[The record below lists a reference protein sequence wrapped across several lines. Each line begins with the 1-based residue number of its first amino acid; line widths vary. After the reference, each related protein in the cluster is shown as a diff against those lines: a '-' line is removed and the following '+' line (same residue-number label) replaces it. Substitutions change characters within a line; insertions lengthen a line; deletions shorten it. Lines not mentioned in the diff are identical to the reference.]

1 MKKLVSLILVF
12 VLTLSVLVCAQA
24 STISDNQTTRN
35 AETSSAEAE
44 KAQAEPYVVKVYDA
58 ASFTDKHSA
67 LTNKS
72 GEHVESSA
80 ILTTHYLMSDGTWRV
95 QKYDGSGMD
104 DKVFNHRYILSSGNS
119 FDFPLVVLTVN
130 DTDMDWYYALIAG
143 TGLSSDFDQSTE
155 FRNEARVVALFF
167 SDATVEFLDMQDQV
181 PAHCM
186 TIIHSETSK

>member
-67 LTNKS
+67 LTNKR

-95 QKYDGSGMD
+95 QKYDGSG
-104 DKVFNHRYILSSGNS
+104 NS
-119 FDFPLVVLTVN
+119 FDLPLVVLTVN

-155 FRNEARVVALFF
+155 FRNEARVVAQFF
-167 SDATVEFLDMQDQV
+167 SDATVEYFDMQDQV

-186 TIIHSETSK
+186 TLTHSETSK

>member
-119 FDFPLVVLTVN
+119 FDFPLVVLTIPIWTGIMPLSQEPVSAATLTKARN
-130 DTDMDWYYALIAG
+130 SG
-143 TGLSSDFDQSTE
+143 TKHVLLHCSSAMLPLNSLTCRIRFPHT
-155 FRNEARVVALFF
+155 A
-167 SDATVEFLDMQDQV
+167 
-181 PAHCM
+181 
-186 TIIHSETSK
+186 

>member
-58 ASFTDKHSA
+58 ASFTDK
-67 LTNKS
+67 
-72 GEHVESSA
+72 HVESSA

-186 TIIHSETSK
+186 TLTHSETSK

>member
-44 KAQAEPYVVKVYDA
+44 NA

-119 FDFPLVVLTVN
+119 FDLPLVVLTVN

-155 FRNEARVVALFF
+155 FRNEARVVAQFF
-167 SDATVEFLDMQDQV
+167 SDATVEYFDMQDQV

-186 TIIHSETSK
+186 TLTHSETSK

>member
-95 QKYDGSGMD
+95 K
-104 DKVFNHRYILSSGNS
+104 
-119 FDFPLVVLTVN
+119 
-130 DTDMDWYYALIAG
+130 
-143 TGLSSDFDQSTE
+143 
-155 FRNEARVVALFF
+155 
-167 SDATVEFLDMQDQV
+167 
-181 PAHCM
+181 
-186 TIIHSETSK
+186 

>member
-1 MKKLVSLILVF
+1 MRKLLLP
-12 VLTLSVLVCAQA
+12 
-24 STISDNQTTRN
+24 
-35 AETSSAEAE
+35 EAE

-143 TGLSSDFDQSTE
+143 TGLSSDFDRAWNSGTKH
-155 FRNEARVVALFF
+155 VL
-167 SDATVEFLDMQDQV
+167 L
-181 PAHCM
+181 HCSSAM
-186 TIIHSETSK
+186 LPLNSLTCRSGSQHTA

>member
-1 MKKLVSLILVF
+1 MKKILSLSLAF
-12 VLTLSVLVCAQA
+12 VLMLSVLVCAQA

-67 LTNKS
+67 LTNKR

-119 FDFPLVVLTVN
+119 FDLPLVVLTVN
-130 DTDMDWYYALIAG
+130 DTDMDWYMPLSQEPVSAATLTKARNSG
-143 TGLSSDFDQSTE
+143 TKHVLLHSSSAMLPLNTLTCRIRFPHT
-155 FRNEARVVALFF
+155 A
-167 SDATVEFLDMQDQV
+167 
-181 PAHCM
+181 
-186 TIIHSETSK
+186 

>member
-67 LTNKS
+67 LTNKR

-119 FDFPLVVLTVN
+119 FDLPLVVLTVN
-130 DTDMDWYYALIAG
+130 DTEYVNPFNLEKTQEPVSAATLTKARNSG
-143 TGLSSDFDQSTE
+143 TKHVLLHSSSAMLPLNTLTCRIRFPHT
-155 FRNEARVVALFF
+155 A
-167 SDATVEFLDMQDQV
+167 
-181 PAHCM
+181 
-186 TIIHSETSK
+186 

>member
-12 VLTLSVLVCAQA
+12 VLMLSVLVCAQA

-119 FDFPLVVLTVN
+119 FDFPLVMPTILLTKTLCYVWQKRRMEEWYFREELLIKYWCFLQPVL
-130 DTDMDWYYALIAG
+130 
-143 TGLSSDFDQSTE
+143 
-155 FRNEARVVALFF
+155 
-167 SDATVEFLDMQDQV
+167 
-181 PAHCM
+181 
-186 TIIHSETSK
+186 